1 MSEASAL
8 ICVVIVG
15 LAVCAA
21 LVVAGLDRLDTH
33 RAKPAAPAPVSPFGP
48 MLAGLIPPPPVP
60 TDELPPIPAGC
71 SVSGAVSEFQRMAEA
86 SYQEFL
92 RSGRMS

>member
-1 MSEASAL
+1 MISEASAL

-33 RAKPAAPAPVSPFGP
+33 RAQPTRPAPVSPFGP
-48 MLAGLIPPPPVP
+48 VQVGLIPPPVVA
-60 TDELPPIPAGC
+60 TEDLPAIPAGC
-71 SVSGAVSEFQRMAEA
+71 SVSGAVSEFQRMFAA
-86 SYQEFL
+86 GA
-92 RSGRMS
+92 R